1 MKLSEYLHELNKVK
15 MLEPAEEKDLWYEF
29 KHNHS
34 SEARRRIIEAYQPLV
49 FKTAMPFKDLDNI
62 MDVIQEGTVGLI
74 ESVESFDPDKGVA
87 FSLFAVYR
95 IRGRMYHF
103 MKVEGNADI
112 ACLEAELESGI
123 SRLDMLVDTGTPVME
138 IAEIHMASDVV
149 MEAMDRL
156 PQKEQLVLNQVLV
169 NSQEVKDVA
178 DMLNVSTA
186 HIYRLQKSG
195 VRRVRGMLS
204 RFMHNWK

>member
-1 MKLSEYLHELNKVK
+1 MKLSEYMQELNKVK
-15 MLEPAEEKDLWYEF
+15 MLELAEEKARWYEF
-29 KHNHS
+29 KSNHS

-87 FSLFAVYR
+87 FSLYAVYR
-95 IRGRMYHF
+95 IRGRMYRY
-103 MKVEGNADI
+103 MKEEGNADI
-112 ACLEAELESGI
+112 ACLETEMDSGM

-169 NSQEVKDVA
+169 HSQEVKDVA

>member
-1 MKLSEYLHELNKVK
+1 MKLSEYMQELNKVK
-15 MLEPAEEKDLWYEF
+15 MLEPAEEKKLWYEF
-29 KHNHS
+29 KHNHN

-49 FKTAMPFKDLDNI
+49 FKTAMPFKDLKNI

-87 FSLFAVYR
+87 FSFFAVYR
-95 IRGRMYHF
+95 IRGRMYRF
-103 MKVEGNADI
+103 MKEEGNADI
-112 ACLEAELESGI
+112 ACLEAEMESGM
-123 SRLDMLVDTGTPVME
+123 SQLDMLADTGIPVTE
-138 IAEIHMASDVV
+138 LAEIHMASDVV

-156 PQKEQLVLNQVLV
+156 PHKEQLVLNQVLV
-169 NSQEVKDVA
+169 NNQEIKDVA

>member
-1 MKLSEYLHELNKVK
+1 MKLSEYMQELNKVK
-15 MLEPAEEKDLWYEF
+15 MLEPAEEKELWYEF
-29 KHNHS
+29 KHNHNF
-34 SEARRRIIEAYQPLV
+34 EARRRIIEAYQPLV

-74 ESVESFDPDKGVA
+74 ESVESFEPDKGVA
-87 FSLFAVYR
+87 FSLYAVYR
-95 IRGRMYHF
+95 IRGRMYHY
-103 MKVEGNADI
+103 MKEEGNADI
-112 ACLEAELESGI
+112 ACLEAEMDSGM

-169 NSQEVKDVA
+169 HSQEVKDVA

>member
-1 MKLSEYLHELNKVK
+1 MQLSEYLQELNKVR
-15 MLEPAEEKDLWYEF
+15 MLEPDQERALWYEF
-29 KHNHS
+29 KQNHS
-34 SEARRRIIEAYQPLV
+34 SDARRRLIEAYQPLV
-49 FKTAMPFKDLDNI
+49 FKTALPFKDLDNI

-74 ESVESFDPDKGVA
+74 EAVENFDPDKGVA

-95 IRGRMYHF
+95 IRGRMYRF
-103 MKVEGNADI
+103 MKEEGNADI
-112 ACLEAELESGI
+112 ACLEAETEPGLSH
-123 SRLDMLVDTGTPVME
+123 LDMLADTGTPVPE
-138 IAEIHMASDVV
+138 LAEIHMASDVV
-149 MEAMDRL
+149 LEAMGRL

-169 NSQEVKDVA
+169 NSQEIKAVA